1 MEKTKHKYTNHL
13 INESSPYLLQHAHNP
28 VDWYPW
34 GEEAL
39 KKAKDENKIL
49 LISIGY
55 AACHWCHVME
65 HESFENEEVAK
76 LMNEYFVPIKVDRE
90 ERPDIDQIYM
100 SAVQLMTGSGGW
112 PLNCFALPDGRP
124 FYGGTY
130 FPKQNWLTI
139 LQKVYDE
146 YKTNPAKVE
155 EFANK
160 LTTGVKQSELI
171 SYNSQAPAF
180 SISLLDETVEKWAN
194 NFDNK
199 EGGPNRAP
207 KFPIPNNYHF
217 LLRYYYHKQDQ
228 EILDHV
234 LLTLNKMAFGGI
246 YDQLGGGFARY
257 STDKVWKAPH
267 FEKML
272 YDNGQLVS
280 LYSEAY
286 QLTKDPLYKQI
297 VYETIEFIQ
306 RELTSPEFGFYSS
319 LDADSEGEEGKFYVW
334 TRNELEEILG
344 DDEPLFSEYYNVTYN
359 GNWEHYNNILLRQK
373 TDKEFADKHKI
384 SVEDLREKLISAK
397 KKVFK
402 VRSKRIRP
410 GLDDKVLTEWNAL
423 MLKGYIDAHRAF
435 NDDNLLKEALK
446 NAKFITDNMLDGSR
460 LNRNYKNGKS
470 TINGYLSDYSF
481 TIEAFIAL
489 YEVTFD
495 ESWLL
500 KAKDLMDY
508 TINHFYDA
516 GSNMFYFTSDEDPAL
531 IARKM
536 EVNDNVI
543 PASNSSI
550 AKGLFILGNLF
561 DNADYL
567 EMSTKMLNNIQQFIP
582 SYGSGY
588 SNWGMLFLN
597 MVYSPYEI
605 AIVGKDAVEKR
616 KELDKNFIPNKLIL
630 GGDNE
635 GSLPLLKMKAVKGK
649 TMIYVCKNKSCK
661 LPVENVSEAL
671 EQMNEGN

>member
-1 MEKTKHKYTNHL
+1 MENTEHKHTNHL

-28 VDWYPW
+28 VNWYPW

-65 HESFENEEVAK
+65 HESFEDEEVAK

-130 FPKQNWLTI
+130 FPKQNWLAI
-139 LQKVYDE
+139 LQKVHDE
-146 YKTNPAKVE
+146 YKTSPAKVV

-160 LTTGVKQSELI
+160 LTNGVKQSELI
-171 SYNSQAPAF
+171 PYNPEAPAF
-180 SISLLDETVEKWAN
+180 SVSVLDKTVEKWAN
-194 NFDNK
+194 NFDNR

-207 KFPIPNNYHF
+207 KFPIPNNYQF

-228 EILDHV
+228 KILDHV

-297 VYETIEFIQ
+297 VYETIEFIE

-344 DDEPLFSEYYNVTYN
+344 DDESLFSEYYNVTYN
-359 GNWEHYNNILLRQK
+359 GNWEHYNNILLRKK
-373 TDKEFADKHKI
+373 TDKQFADKHKI
-384 SVEDLREKLISAK
+384 SVKELRQKLTSAK
-397 KKVFK
+397 EAVFK

-410 GLDDKVLTEWNAL
+410 GLDDKILTEWNAL
-423 MLKGYIDAHRAF
+423 MLKGYVDAYRAF
-435 NDDNLLKEALK
+435 NDDKFLKIALK
-446 NAKFITDNMLDGSR
+446 NAKFIVENMMDGSR
-460 LNRNYKNGKS
+460 LDRNFKNGKS

-489 YEVTFD
+489 YEATFD
-495 ESWLL
+495 EAWLL

-508 TINHFYDA
+508 TIKHFYDA

-531 IARKM
+531 VARKM

-561 DNADYL
+561 DNADHL

-582 SYGSGY
+582 RYGAGY

-605 AIVGKDAVEKR
+605 AIVGKDAAEKR

-630 GGDNE
+630 GGQDE
-635 GSLPLLKMKAVKGK
+635 GTLPLLKMKAVKGK

-671 EQMNEGN
+671 EQMK